1 MTSSS
6 EGGCDDCREAEPPV
20 FLEGGD
26 ELAVRLR
33 ELAFGVLL
41 RTKEPVGS
49 ATLARLAGSDDG
61 HVAVALNVLARAG
74 RIDRDGRGRVVGAA
88 GLTLG
93 DGPHGLAID
102 GHPFRTWCAFDAL
115 GIAAALGTDARV
127 ETACGVC
134 GRQIEVDLHE
144 GRPDG
149 ATSARLWLSAGGA
162 DMRADF
168 CTPTVLLCSPAHA
181 RAWAKRHGG
190 HGRALT
196 LAEAVDLGATN
207 WASVA
212 ATAAELR
219 SGSTYVHQPRG
230 GVS

>member
-1 MTSSS
+1 MTTPS
-6 EGGCDDCREAEPPV
+6 ECGCDDCCEDGRPV
-20 FLEGGD
+20 FLGGGD

-33 ELAFGVLL
+33 ELAFGVLVI
-41 RTKEPVGS
+41 TKEPIEP
-49 ATLARLAGSDDG
+49 ATMARLAGSDEG
-61 HVAVALNVLARAG
+61 HVATALDGLARAG
-74 RIDRDGRGRVVGAA
+74 RIDRDERGRVLGAA

-93 DGPHGLAID
+93 DGPHRLAID

-115 GIAAALGTDARV
+115 GIPAALSADAQV

-134 GRQIEVDLHE
+134 GRRIEVDLRE
-144 GRPDG
+144 GRPRG
-149 ATSARLWLSAGGA
+149 RTSAHLWLSAGGA

-181 RAWAKRHGG
+181 EAWAGRHGR

-196 LAEAVDLGATN
+196 LAEAVEMGATN

-212 ATAAELR
+212 AATARLA
-219 SGSTYVHQPRG
+219 QDAAG
-230 GVS
+230 GLA